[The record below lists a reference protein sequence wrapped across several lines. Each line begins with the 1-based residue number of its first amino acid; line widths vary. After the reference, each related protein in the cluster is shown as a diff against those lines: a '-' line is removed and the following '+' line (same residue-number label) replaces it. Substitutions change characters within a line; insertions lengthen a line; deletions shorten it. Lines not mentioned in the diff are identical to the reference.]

1 MIHSDGSRMLLTV
14 RYFSQS
20 QVLQIPHF
28 VKLRKTSENKLRE
41 VSRQDH
47 KSICEKGNFFKSQRV
62 KKLSNWMEVF
72 GNLMGN

>member
-47 KSICEKGNFFKSQRV
+47 KSICEKGNLKSQ
-62 KKLSNWMEVF
+62 EAI
-72 GNLMGN
+72 